1 MNVIVRQPRSLPSFA
16 YQKMAEGA
24 RFEASDAPETIG
36 PDIRSSLRSQ
46 SLTEEL
52 EASEAD
58 EKPIK
63 YDRTR

>member
-1 MNVIVRQPRSLPSFA
+1 MTVIVRQPRSLPSFA

-24 RFEASDAPETIG
+24 RFENPEVLETIG
-36 PDIRSSLRSQ
+36 HDFTSSFHSQ
-46 SLTEEL
+46 SLAEEL

-63 YDRTR
+63 YDRAR